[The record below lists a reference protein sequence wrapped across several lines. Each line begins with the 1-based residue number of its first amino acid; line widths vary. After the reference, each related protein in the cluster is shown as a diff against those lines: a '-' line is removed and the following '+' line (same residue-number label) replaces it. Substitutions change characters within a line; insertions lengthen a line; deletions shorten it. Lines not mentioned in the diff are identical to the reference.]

1 MSCAKHYHPLNPD
14 LQALLDCSGQS
25 RTVSRAVLVTVPC
38 EECTQRG
45 LPSSLCHDQLLAQRT
60 AKQWTAFEVW
70 DFSLEQCVLKQ

>member
-38 EECTQRG
+38 EGQGMHTERAALLS
-45 LPSSLCHDQLLAQRT
+45 LP
-60 AKQWTAFEVW
+60 
-70 DFSLEQCVLKQ
+70 